1 MFEFVSLFEFE
12 MWYEIK
18 NLIFMFVLYTLSNN
32 LCFWVSKSSLCVTWV
47 WVCVSMSVLFFCCR
61 FLYIEIWLS
70 PGATFIESQLFY
82 SVWRSPATHLFSPI
96 PEGLNTLKP
105 RLWLFTLRLAFLWE
119 LSSQNTKK
127 VAN

>member
-18 NLIFMFVLYTLSNN
+18 NLIFMLVLYTLSNN
-32 LCFWVSKSSLCVTWV
+32 LCFWVSKSSCHMGVS
-47 WVCVSMSVLFFCCR
+47 VCMSVLFFCCR

-82 SVWRSPATHLFSPI
+82 SV
-96 PEGLNTLKP
+96 
-105 RLWLFTLRLAFLWE
+105 
-119 LSSQNTKK
+119 
-127 VAN
+127 